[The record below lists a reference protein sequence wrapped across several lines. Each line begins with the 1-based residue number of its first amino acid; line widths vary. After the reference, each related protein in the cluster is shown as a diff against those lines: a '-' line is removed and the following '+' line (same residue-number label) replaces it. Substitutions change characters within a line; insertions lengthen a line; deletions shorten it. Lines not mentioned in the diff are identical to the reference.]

1 MSVFS
6 SIGRGMATACR
17 KPRVLLI
24 LYLVNLAV
32 ALLAAGP
39 FYALAKADL
48 GHSLLGRNLQALDF
62 VWLGELVYRY
72 QNAAP
77 AVSAWLLGSVLLYAV
92 FSVFL
97 SGGTIGR
104 LLDTEGRTTARS
116 FFSDCGRYFGRF
128 LRLFLLA
135 LPCYVLALGAVP
147 AALSALLGPMV
158 ENARTAWTPFGVTL
172 GGTALTLL
180 ALSLVHMVFDYARLR
195 TVTEDDPS
203 SLRALRAALLF
214 LRRRFFRGWGLYL
227 FIALGFLAGTG
238 VAAALAGLL
247 PGESLFFVAVA
258 VGGMQLFILFRLWTR
273 MVFFAAQA
281 DYYLSGHP

>member
-6 SIGRGMATACR
+6 SIGGGVAAASR

-24 LYLVNLAV
+24 LYLMNLIF
-32 ALLAAGP
+32 ALLVAGP

-72 QNAAP
+72 QNVAP
-77 AVSAWLLGSVLLYAV
+77 AVAAWLMGSVLLYAV
-92 FSVFL
+92 LSVFL

-104 LLDTEGRTTARS
+104 LLDTEGRTTAQT
-116 FFSDCGRYFGRF
+116 FFSDCGRYFWRF

-147 AALSALLGPMV
+147 AALSALLGPLI
-158 ENARTAWTPFGVTL
+158 ENARTAWTPFAVSL
-172 GGTALTLL
+172 GRTALALL
-180 ALSLVHMVFDYARLR
+180 ALSLVHMVFDYARVR
-195 TVTEDDPS
+195 IVAEADRS
-203 SLRALRAALLF
+203 ALRALGAALAF
-214 LRRRFFRGWGLYL
+214 LGRRFFRGWGLYL
-227 FIALGFLAGTG
+227 LIAMGFLAGTG
-238 VAAALAGLL
+238 IAAALAGVL
-247 PGESLFFVAVA
+247 PDEGLSFAAVSIA
-258 VGGMQLFILFRLWTR
+258 GMQLFILFRLWAR

-281 DYYLSGHP
+281 DYYKGGHY